1 MRRLL
6 LMLSLALMASP
17 PAFSQATYLGVPGHN
32 PVWQQ
37 SRDGGFYDATG
48 VIKGTVSGRDLPL
61 YGGRMDGGQQVTTGT
76 KYRDTDGNLL
86 DGQQYWY
93 YKNMMDNRITQL
105 KQMKDQLRAQGVPK
119 GSWQIQNIDNEINNL
134 KAQRNNANGQ
144 YGSMYPNQI
153 TNFPALSQLFPGGVP
168 SYFPSNLP
176 ATSNPYGS
184 TYGSTV
190 PFDAPA
196 YGASPYGNS
205 AYGSPYTD
213 PYATPYAQPQTSGLG
228 GLLQG
233 AGGGNGLMQQGLGL
247 LRSQFGF

>member
-61 YGGRMDGGQQVTTGT
+61 YGGRMDGGQQVATGT
-76 KYRDTDGNLL
+76 KYRDIDGNLL
-86 DGQQYWY
+86 DANQYWY

-168 SYFPSNLP
+168 SYFPGNLP

-184 TYGSTV
+184 PY
-190 PFDAPA
+190 DA
-196 YGASPYGNS
+196 YGTS
-205 AYGSPYTD
+205 AYGTPYSD
-213 PYATPYAQPQTSGLG
+213 PYLTPYAQPATGGLG

-233 AGGGNGLMQQGLGL
+233 AGGGNGIMQQGLGL